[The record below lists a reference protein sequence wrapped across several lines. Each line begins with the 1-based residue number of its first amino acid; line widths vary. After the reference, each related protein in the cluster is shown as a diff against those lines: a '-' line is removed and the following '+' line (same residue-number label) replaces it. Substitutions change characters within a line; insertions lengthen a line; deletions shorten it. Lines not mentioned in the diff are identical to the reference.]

1 MDKNILNQY
10 IDACELIKETEE
22 EILKLENMQT
32 QITRDSV
39 MGSNHDF
46 PYQPRRFKVEG
57 VAFDNGSLS
66 RLYRQRAI
74 LMQRR
79 QRAEEIKEKAEE
91 WMLTL
96 SPRMQ
101 RIIRYHFFDRC
112 TWKETARKMGRKATA
127 DSVRKEFENFFKT
140 EK

>member
-22 EILKLENMQT
+22 EILKLENMQA

-39 MGSNHDF
+39 MGSNPDF
-46 PYQPRRFKVEG
+46 PYQPRHFKIEG
-57 VAFDNGSLS
+57 ATFDSGNLS
-66 RLYRQRAI
+66 RLYRQQAI

-101 RIIRYHFFDRC
+101 RIIRYHFFDRY

>member
-22 EILKLENMQT
+22 EILKLENMQAQMT
-32 QITRDSV
+32 MDSV
-39 MGSNHDF
+39 MGSNPDF
-46 PYQPRRFKVEG
+46 PYQPRRFKIEG
-57 VAFDNGSLS
+57 VAFDSGSLS
-66 RLYRQRAI
+66 RLYRQQAI

-79 QRAEEIKEKAEE
+79 QQAEEIKEKAEE

-101 RIIRYHFFDRC
+101 RIICYHFFDRY

>member
-22 EILKLENMQT
+22 EILKLENMQAQVT
-32 QITRDSV
+32 MDSV
-39 MGSNHDF
+39 MGSNPDF
-46 PYQPRRFKVEG
+46 PYQPRHFKIEG
-57 VAFDNGSLS
+57 VAFDSGSLS
-66 RLYRQRAI
+66 RLYRQQAI
-74 LMQRR
+74 LMQCR

-101 RIIRYHFFDRC
+101 RIIRYHFFDRY

>member
-22 EILKLENMQT
+22 EILKLENMQA

-39 MGSNHDF
+39 MGSNPDF
-46 PYQPRRFKVEG
+46 PYQPRHFKIEG
-57 VAFDNGSLS
+57 VTFDSGSLS
-66 RLYRQRAI
+66 RLYRQQAI

-101 RIIRYHFFDRC
+101 RIIRYHFFDRY
-112 TWKETARKMGRKATA
+112 TWKETARRMGRKATA
-127 DSVRKEFENFFKT
+127 DSVRKEFENFIKT

>member
-22 EILKLENMQT
+22 EILKLENMQAQMT
-32 QITRDSV
+32 MDSV
-39 MGSNHDF
+39 MGSNPDF
-46 PYQPRRFKVEG
+46 PYKPRHFKIEG
-57 VAFDNGSLS
+57 VAFDSGSLS
-66 RLYRQRAI
+66 RLYRQQAI

-101 RIIRYHFFDRC
+101 RIIRYHFFDRY

>member
-22 EILKLENMQT
+22 EIIKLENMQA
-32 QITRDSV
+32 QMTRDSV
-39 MGSNHDF
+39 MGSNPDF
-46 PYQPRRFKVEG
+46 PYQPRHFKIEG
-57 VAFDNGSLS
+57 VAFDSGSLS
-66 RLYRQRAI
+66 RLYRQQAI

-101 RIIRYHFFDRC
+101 RIIRYHFFDRY

>member
-22 EILKLENMQT
+22 EILKLENMQA
-32 QITRDSV
+32 QMTRDSV
-39 MGSNHDF
+39 MGSNPDF
-46 PYQPRRFKVEG
+46 PYQPRHFKIEG
-57 VAFDNGSLS
+57 VAFDNGRLS
-66 RLYRQRAI
+66 RLYRQQAI

-79 QRAEEIKEKAEE
+79 QRAEEIKETAEE

-101 RIIRYHFFDRC
+101 RIIRYHFFDRY